1 MSNPKSNFSGGPGS
15 AGDPKAPSYRAAAR
29 GRSGSFK
36 RTPRDFLD
44 MFLERWWIG
53 ALAGGVAAALIVI
66 FRPHF
71 EPLYRSE
78 VTLLFETKKQRVLD
92 YAEVVEQTVS
102 NPSELA
108 THMEQLRSNPFTEY

>member
-1 MSNPKSNFSGGPGS
+1 MSNLKPNFSGGPGP
-15 AGDPKAPSYRAAAR
+15 AGDPKASSYRAATK

-78 VTLLFETKKQRVLD
+78 VSLLFETKKQRVLQMD
-92 YAEVVEQTVS
+92 DVVDQTVT

-108 THMEQLRSNPFTEY
+108 THMEQ